1 MLANIKRI
9 SPWYFKLLA
18 KLLLARLPVA
28 YSTWSRISLF
38 KHGYMEQ
45 PEYVYRVVREHVKRL
60 KPTPVKDLCVL
71 EIGPGD
77 TLLSALV
84 HYAMG
89 FKSTILVDEGSYAR
103 TDFEPYN
110 LMIHYLEKQ
119 EYELNALKGIDTVE
133 ELLQKIDARYL
144 THGLDSMKEI
154 PDSSIDVIWS
164 QAVLEHIGISEFDE
178 YLVQMRRILKPDG
191 LCSHRVDLK
200 DHLGGA
206 LNNLR
211 FSRKLWESDFFS
223 KSGFYTNRIR
233 YTDMLNRFRAAGFEI
248 LWVSEDRWEEVPTP
262 MKKLDM
268 EFRNLDVNE
277 LSISG
282 FDIVLRP
289 A

>member
-1 MLANIKRI
+1 MLSKLKGV
-9 SPWYFKLLA
+9 SPWYFKLVA
-18 KLLLARLPVA
+18 KLILARLPVS
-28 YSTWSRISLF
+28 YSTWSRLSLF

-45 PEYVYRVVREHVKRL
+45 PEYVYNVVREHVLRIN
-60 KPTPVKDLCVL
+60 PSHVKGLCAL

-84 HYAMG
+84 HHAMG
-89 FKSTILVDEGSYAR
+89 LKSSILVDEDSFAR
-103 TDFEPYN
+103 TDFEPYA
-110 LMIHYLEKQ
+110 LMIQYLERQ
-119 EYELNALKGIDTVE
+119 GYELNSLKNIDTLE
-133 ELLQKIDARYL
+133 TLLGRIDARYL

-154 PDSSIDVIWS
+154 PDASVDIIWS
-164 QAVLEHIGISEFDE
+164 QAVLEHIRLSEFDD
-178 YLVQMRRILKPDG
+178 YLLQMRRVIKPDG

-233 YTDMLNRFRAAGFEI
+233 FTDMLERFKGAGFDVA
-248 LWVSEDRWEEVPTP
+248 WVTEDRWKTLPTP
-262 MKKLDM
+262 IKRLDQ
-268 EFRNLDVNE
+268 EFQMHEINE
-277 LSISG
+277 LCVSG
-282 FDIVLRP
+282 FHVILRP